1 MKKILT
7 FVLFIVLITSL
18 FSCNIVDK
26 ITGKGNTVTDNG
38 TNENNGSN
46 DNTTQEPMSD
56 EDKLNLMFSD
66 LKSSIKVENSSLQIP
81 EIIDKYASDLDFSL
95 EDIEF
100 NGEKSPASII
110 FKDNTLYISS
120 AEYAEQIIRFSE
132 HGILTV
138 SESNDEVTSAL
149 TTYDQLLKDL
159 PSVDIQAILDSLVIK
174 QGDLQ
179 KTEKEHVYTVN
190 RSLLLRIGKALSGD
204 SSFTIDKATAPTITL
219 DMTAYDNA
227 VNDRVIKLSIYDKTT
242 KETTEVILS
251 LNDQYDEENNKRLTF
266 SVRSTDVK
274 IDGHIIFADELKNVK
289 FDATITEE
297 GQEVHS
303 QFNCIFKDNVVTN
316 ILLCVSC
323 DAFELEL
330 NANLSNDGNVSN
342 LRLDLKADIEENQAI
357 NFSLEY
363 DSALASKVGEN
374 VISARLLFIAD
385 NENSVTITFRVETEA
400 YTKENA
406 QYTVMLEVPNGAESI
421 IGTAKIY
428 SPAKS
433 TPKVSKKASLYLN
446 HGSKILFSYPTYL
459 TKAENLNNQMMAILN
474 SGNFSSLKTNWVTYD
489 SDTGIYFLTSI
500 SSANG
505 GYVSTTYSSPD
516 AFKYAYLYPQNL
528 GGFKKEGMSLA
539 EKEARRLAELILQD
553 VPSDATG
560 SLIGTFYTYTYI
572 ENYDV
577 YLLVE
582 SHPYPEYAVLISE
595 PSEEQT
601 YNGAKIHKLSYDE
614 SGKVKIHDYQKST
627 SDTCY
632 LNMVC
637 SHCSAKV
644 GMGTYEHSPITD
656 ISETDG
662 SGKTLWDFVYCEK
675 CLMCEMNIY
684 KDGLTLTLVLEEM
697 SDSILYDIRRHA
709 GMEDFSLSTDDFA
722 HSLVIT
728 RIEFNGEFSAAEP
741 IEIAIPELSDYCD
754 YSIIGVDDAMYSY
767 SNNTPLY
774 IILPEGIEF
783 INEHAFM
790 SCEFVYEISLPSTL
804 KFIGR
809 SAFYNCENLES
820 VVFNCDNIYIG
831 EDAFGNTSVE
841 ITG

>member
-7 FVLFIVLITSL
+7 SILLIFLLASL
-18 FSCNIVDK
+18 FSCKMIDA
-26 ITGKGNTVTDNG
+26 ITGKNDTVTDNK
-38 TNENNGSN
+38 NDESN
-46 DNTTQEPMSD
+46 DNADNNSQDPITD
-56 EDKLNLMFSD
+56 EEKLNLMFAD
-66 LKSSIKVENSSLQIP
+66 LKSAVKVENNSLQLP
-81 EIIDKYASDLDFSL
+81 EIINKYVSDLDFSL

-138 SESNDEVTSAL
+138 AESNEEVTSSL
-149 TTYDQLLKDL
+149 ITYDQLLKDI
-159 PSVDIQAILDSLVIK
+159 PTVDMQDILDSLVIK
-174 QGDLQ
+174 QGDLH

-204 SSFTIDKATAPTITL
+204 PNFTIDKSTAPTITL
-219 DMTAYDNA
+219 DMTGYDT
-227 VNDRVIKLSIYDKTT
+227 VNDHVIQISIYDKATE
-242 KETTEVILS
+242 ETTTVTLS
-251 LNDQYDEENNKRLTF
+251 LNDKYDEENNKRLAF

-289 FDATITEE
+289 FDVGAA
-297 GQEVHS
+297 
-303 QFNCIFKDNVVTN
+303 KDNDETSLQVNCLFEDNVITS
-316 ILLCVSC
+316 ILFRAYSNKM
-323 DAFELEL
+323 ELEL
-330 NANLSNDGNVSN
+330 DADLSSDGNVSN
-342 LRLDLKADIEENQAI
+342 LKLDLKADVEESQTL

-374 VISARLLFIAD
+374 VISARLLFSTD
-385 NENSVTITFRVETEA
+385 NENSVTITLRVETEA

-428 SPAKS
+428 SPAKA

-459 TKAENLNNQMMAILN
+459 SKAENLNNQMMAILN
-474 SGNFSSLKTNWVTYD
+474 SGNFSSLKSNWVTYD

-500 SSANG
+500 SSSNG

-516 AFKYAYLYPQNL
+516 AFRYAYLYPQNL

-539 EKEARRLAELILQD
+539 EKEARRLAELILED
-553 VPSDATG
+553 LPNDATG

-572 ENYDV
+572 EDYDV
-577 YLLVE
+577 YLLIE

-601 YNGAKIHKLSYDE
+601 YNGAKIHKLIYDE
-614 SGKVKIHDYQKST
+614 TGKVKIHNYQKST

-632 LNMVC
+632 LSMVC
-637 SHCSAKV
+637 SHCGAKV
-644 GMGTYEHSPITD
+644 GMGTYEHSPIAD

-662 SGKTLWDFVYCEK
+662 SGKTLWNFVFCAKCE
-675 CLMCEMNIY
+675 MCEMNIY
-684 KDGLTLTLVLEEM
+684 KGDLTVTLALDEM
-697 SDSILYDIRRHA
+697 SDDILYDIRRHE
-709 GMEDFSLSTDDFA
+709 GMADFTLSTDDFA
-722 HSLVIT
+722 HSLVISH
-728 RIEFNGEFSAAEP
+728 IEFNGEFTSSDP
-741 IEIAIPELSDYCD
+741 IEIEIPKLSEYCA

-790 SCEFVYEISLPSTL
+790 SCEFVREISLPSTL

-820 VVFNCDNIYIG
+820 VIFNCDNIYIG

-841 ITG
+841 IAP